1 MGIVSIVRDI
11 AEDQPRHVCLEA
23 KAGAGA
29 AVALAGL
36 LGLGPATA
44 DARVATDGK
53 PSSRPDAKPQ
63 PDSRPSA
70 TPDKPA
76 SAPARAPS
84 APPARTDA
92 SDGYAGMRERPSR
105 STRRTDKPV
114 RPKPGSPLD
123 RSPLEPVKIGSVP
136 IGVQAPPPARSC
148 LSPGYIPVD
157 SYGNRIKK
165 PHADPRERPE
175 AKPGQPRAKLS
186 DLVKPIKWWV
196 GDPLHE
202 PTDLVA
208 IAPWGKAIKWGGKG
222 YRAIRGGGRAGE
234 GAADADRALPARAP
248 DARPE
253 DVVAP
258 SAMGKGK
265 RMPLPD
271 RPIDPTKPP
280 PNRIDPW
287 KDTKETRPDV
297 GEVVR
302 RENDLYDRQT
312 RGLKNSGDVEVL
324 KIKVDKLM
332 EVLEALNNAAK

>member
-1 MGIVSIVRDI
+1 MRD
-11 AEDQPRHVCLEA
+11 
-23 KAGAGA
+23 
-29 AVALAGL
+29 
-36 LGLGPATA
+36 
-44 DARVATDGK
+44 
-53 PSSRPDAKPQ
+53 RP
-63 PDSRPSA
+63 
-70 TPDKPA
+70 T
-76 SAPARAPS
+76 
-84 APPARTDA
+84 
-92 SDGYAGMRERPSR
+92 R

-114 RPKPGSPLD
+114 PPKPGSPLD
-123 RSPLEPVKIGSVP
+123 RSSLEPVKIGSVP

-165 PHADPRERPE
+165 PHADPRDERPE

-202 PTDLVA
+202 PTDLLA

-248 DARPE
+248 DADRALPARAPDARPE

-258 SAMGKGK
+258 PAMGKSK
-265 RMPLPD
+265 PMPFPD
-271 RPIDPTKPP
+271 RPIDPTKPA

-297 GEVVR
+297 GELR
-302 RENDLYDRQT
+302 RKESELYERQA